1 MIAEGFIG
9 WTVVT
14 LGIVHGV
21 NPSSGWLLGVYRALI
36 SKSLRE
42 LALSISLLSL
52 GHMLSSVLSLA
63 LSAPASHLRWW
74 TVVTAAAALTYGAW
88 RLLRPS
94 HPYLGLKRGRHE
106 LLCVGLLLGMVHG
119 STLSLAPLISAWCSR
134 FGGGLAVLTSALTFT
149 VIHSFV
155 AGLTMMVAGLL
166 VYRVLGLGA
175 LRRIWVNYNLIW
187 SVTLIVIAS
196 YVILSVTLM

>member
-1 MIAEGFIG
+1 
-9 WTVVT
+9 
-14 LGIVHGV
+14 
-21 NPSSGWLLGVYRALI
+21 
-36 SKSLRE
+36 
-42 LALSISLLSL
+42 
-52 GHMLSSVLSLA
+52 
-63 LSAPASHLRWW
+63 
-74 TVVTAAAALTYGAW
+74 
-88 RLLRPS
+88 
-94 HPYLGLKRGRHE
+94 
-106 LLCVGLLLGMVHG
+106 
-119 STLSLAPLISAWCSR
+119 
-134 FGGGLAVLTSALTFT
+134 VLTSALTFT